1 MAKGGRYLNTNKKEK
16 KKSKGLKILLIVVLI
31 LALLLGGGY
40 FAVRTFIGSMLG
52 NVNRAEVV
60 EQNSDK
66 SYEDLIA
73 ELNGGMDLGAEE
85 EGEEEDFFIP
95 ESEASEQTTVP
106 VTGNTEEAG

>member
-16 KKSKGLKILLIVVLI
+16 KKGRGLKILLIVVLI

-66 SYEDLIA
+66 SYDDLMSEIYGSMDFGTED
-73 ELNGGMDLGAEE
+73 E
-85 EGEEEDFFIP
+85 EEEDFIIP
-95 ESEASEQTTVP
+95 EPEAPEQTTVP